1 MGPRRTE
8 GESYAEENR
17 QGADSCHCFWSV
29 WLIVNMVEDC
39 LGHRMY
45 PALEA
50 ARFWYRETLL
60 GGGIALGI
68 LEAVIGVKC
77 IIRKRLRQSD
87 EERVENG

>member
-1 MGPRRTE
+1 MLRRIDK
-8 GESYAEENR
+8 GLAPVIV
-17 QGADSCHCFWSV
+17 FWSV
-29 WLIVNMVEDC
+29 WLIVNTVDY

-45 PALEA
+45 PALES

-60 GGGIALGI
+60 RGGIALGI
-68 LEAVIGVKC
+68 LAAVIGAKC